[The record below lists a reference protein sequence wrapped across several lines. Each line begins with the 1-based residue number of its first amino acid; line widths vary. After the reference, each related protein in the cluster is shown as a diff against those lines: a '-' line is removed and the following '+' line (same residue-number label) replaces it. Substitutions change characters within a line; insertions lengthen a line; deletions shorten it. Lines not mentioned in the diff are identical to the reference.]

1 MVVTKVKQ
9 IKSINK
15 LYEGINYIED
25 GAKTINSE
33 FINSELN
40 FPIKF
45 INGKPVS
52 QLVSGHLIIDVESAF
67 SEMMQLKQLANIEK
81 GTKKSLEQISDKYAD
96 LAGAKILNK
105 KINLDIKSIQLIKE
119 KIYLKLK
126 LRIV

>member
-9 IKSINK
+9 IKSVNK
-15 LYEGINYIED
+15 LSDGIKYIED

-52 QLVSGHLIIDVESAF
+52 QLVSGHLIIDVESSF
-67 SEMMQLKQLANIEK
+67 SELMQLKQLANIEK

-105 KINLDIKSIQLIKE
+105 KINLGIKSIQLIKE

>member
-45 INGKPVS
+45 ISGKPVS
-52 QLVSGHLIIDVESAF
+52 QLVSGHLIIDVESSF
-67 SEMMQLKQLANIEK
+67 SEMMQLKQLANIER

-105 KINLDIKSIQLIKE
+105 KINLGIKSIQLIKE